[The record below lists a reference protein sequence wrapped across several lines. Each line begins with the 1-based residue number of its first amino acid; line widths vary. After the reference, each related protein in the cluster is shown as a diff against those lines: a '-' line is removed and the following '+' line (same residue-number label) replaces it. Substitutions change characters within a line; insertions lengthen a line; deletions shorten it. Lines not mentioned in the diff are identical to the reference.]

1 MSGLDDFLDDRTKIQ
16 AEVED
21 LKLKHRSLELEIQN
35 LEAAALPD
43 RLALQRIKKQKLAI
57 KDRLSYLEDALTP
70 DIIA

>member
-1 MSGLDDFLDDRTKIQ
+1 MSGLDDFLDDRTQIQ

-21 LKLKHRSLELEIQN
+21 LKLKHRSLELKVQN